1 MNIALFTDAYL
12 PSKTGVVTVVNQ
24 LYEGLKAKGH
34 HVIIIT
40 VDNPEV
46 KDVDAHPDI
55 YRVPST
61 KMGWGMKDQYFG
73 YPFLTRVSKILKQNK
88 IEIIHC
94 HTEFSMGFNAI
105 HESKKCHLPLIGT
118 THTMWEDYYKFYLP
132 GGEHISPDTIRGVVR
147 RFFMHMDGL
156 INVSGK
162 AHDYFKQDFICPQIP
177 SAIIPNS
184 INPRNYCAT
193 VSTPEEIAALRKEL
207 GVQEDEQM
215 VLFVGRVVEEKR
227 VFELVD
233 ILDRT
238 FEKTEKAKAVIVGD
252 GAALKYMKK
261 LASISPYADRFTF
274 TGFIDNSLVHKYY
287 EAADLF
293 VSPSLSE
300 MHSMTILEALTS
312 GLPIVVRKDTSY
324 NDTVIDGYN
333 GYQSDTDEEMSE
345 AIVNVLK
352 DRDLL
357 ARFGEN
363 SKNRSVEFLPDTF
376 IDRHVAYYQAVLD
389 ARKSHRK
396 LTDELLTEAVASAS
410 KQS

>member
-24 LYEGLKAKGH
+24 LYEGLKAQGH

-46 KDVDAHPDI
+46 TEENDNPDV
-55 YRVPST
+55 YRVPSS

-73 YPFLTRVSKILKQNK
+73 FPFLKRVSKIIKQNK
-88 IEIIHC
+88 IDIIHC
-94 HTEFSMGFNAI
+94 HTEFSMGLNAI
-105 HESKKCHLPLIGT
+105 HESRKCHLPLICT
-118 THTMWEDYYKFYLP
+118 THTMWEDYYRFYLP
-132 GGEHISPDTIRGVVR
+132 GGEHISPERIRSIVKK
-147 RFFMHMDGL
+147 FYSHMDSL

-162 AHDYFKQDFICPQIP
+162 AHDYFKQNDVCPEIP
-177 SAIIPNS
+177 SAVIPNS
-184 INPRNYCAT
+184 INPQNYCSEI
-193 VSTPEEIAALRKEL
+193 STPEEIAELRNNL
-207 GVQEDEQM
+207 GVKADEKM
-215 VLFVGRVVEEKR
+215 ILFVGRVVEEKR

-233 ILDRT
+233 ILDNVFSRT
-238 FEKTEKAKAVIVGD
+238 DRTKAVIVGD

-261 LASISPYADRFTF
+261 LVSVSAYRDRFTF

-324 NDTVIDGYN
+324 NDTVINDYN
-333 GYQSDTDEEMSE
+333 GYQSETDETMAD
-345 AIVNVLK
+345 AIINVLG
-352 DRDLL
+352 DESLL
-357 ARFGEN
+357 ERFGEN
-363 SKNRSVEFLPDTF
+363 SKKRSVEFLPETF
-376 IDRHVAYYQAVLD
+376 VNRHVAYYQTVID
-389 ARKSHRK
+389 ARKTHRRI
-396 LTDELLTEAVASAS
+396 TDEMLADAVSKASE
-410 KQS
+410 